1 MKIEKIIASLKGE
14 LSELKTTFNKDLIQL
29 QDKIKNLIEI
39 SSDFDKNWIGQWAS
53 PTYNVYSNFTRNGE
67 EVTIEEKS
75 IQDYIEGKANLKIDE
90 IREQIETIS
99 KSYRE
104 FQDKL
109 VTELSII
116 KGKDNLEVESELLNK
131 VESHDWGISPWDY
144 VKMRRPKSFY
154 THDPTIIN
162 KGLDIPPH
170 LKVGGKLM
178 SLLSTLVA
186 IENFEKIANRI
197 LRQLEIKY
205 SIEEDTSD
213 KTEFIINLLN
223 SFHRVARQL
232 QNRYNKRET
241 ISIQDEYDVQD
252 LLHALLKIS
261 FEDVRPEEYTPS
273 YAGSSTRVDFLLKKE
288 KIVIEVKK
296 TRKGLADKEVG
307 DQLILDAQHY
317 KVHPD
322 CKRLICFIYDPENRI
337 QNPRGLE
344 NDLNTL
350 TSDELIVETYIR
362 P

>member
-1 MKIEKIIASLKGE
+1 MKIEKIIATLKSE
-14 LSELKTTFNKDLIQL
+14 LSELEATFNKDLTQL
-29 QDKIKNLIEI
+29 QEKIKNLIEI

-53 PTYNVYSNFTRNGE
+53 PTYNVYSDFTRKGE
-67 EVTIEEKS
+67 EVIIEEKS
-75 IQDYIEGKANLKIDE
+75 IQDYIEGKANLQIDE

-99 KSYRE
+99 KSYRK

-116 KGKDNLEVESELLNK
+116 KGKDDLEVESELLNK
-131 VESHDWGISPWDY
+131 VESHDWGISPWGY

-154 THDPTIIN
+154 TLDPTIIN
-162 KGLDIPPH
+162 KGLDTPPH

-178 SLLSTLVA
+178 SLFSTLVA

-205 SIEEDTSD
+205 SIEENTYD

-232 QNRYNKRET
+232 QNRYNKREA

-296 TRKGLADKEVG
+296 ARKGLTDKEVG
-307 DQLILDAQHY
+307 DQLILDSQHY

-322 CKRLICFIYDPENRI
+322 CKRLICFVYDPENRI

-350 TSDELIVETYIR
+350 TSEELIVETYIR